1 MIGSEK
7 TAGRRQAGKI
17 KKPADFSTEGKT
29 AGRSLGAVPPGFVPK
44 RHALIFRNGERRCR
58 LKKFGGTARRRL
70 SPFSAAAFA
79 PDGCSLGVGGNGY
92 SSASKRFL
100 LSRLFYRRGGGFVK
114 VGRGFLRGIC
124 AGRGDRAAAPPAAG
138 RRKGRPR
145 RGRPEGGRSPP
156 GCRPIWDPRR
166 VYWSQ
171 GVCSSLSSPSSKAR
185 ASRAFWAMACRRAS
199 TSGKR
204 RSGRRKWQR
213 VTVSSW
219 PYRSPEKSRR

>member
-1 MIGSEK
+1 MPENKKS
-7 TAGRRQAGKI
+7 RR
-17 KKPADFSTEGKT
+17 FSRRKT

-100 LSRLFYRRGGGFVK
+100 LSRLFYRRRGGFVK

-138 RRKGRPR
+138 RRKGRPPQ
-145 RGRPEGGRSPP
+145 GA
-156 GCRPIWDPRR
+156 PRR
-166 VYWSQ
+166 RAKPAGLPPDPGSAQ
-171 GVCSSLSSPSSKAR
+171 GLLVAGGVVFLTFA
-185 ASRAFWAMACRRAS
+185 
-199 TSGKR
+199 
-204 RSGRRKWQR
+204 QQ
-213 VTVSSW
+213 
-219 PYRSPEKSRR
+219 

>member
-114 VGRGFLRGIC
+114 VGRRIFAGNLRRVRRSGGSPFRRPQAGERGAPAGGAPKAGAPKAGEARQAAARSGIC
-124 AGRGDRAAAPPAAG
+124 TGFNGRGGCVLPYLRPAVRHGLPGHFGRWPAAG
-138 RRKGRPR
+138 LPH
-145 RGRPEGGRSPP
+145 RGSGAP
-156 GCRPIWDPRR
+156 GAGNCT
-166 VYWSQ
+166 
-171 GVCSSLSSPSSKAR
+171 G
-185 ASRAFWAMACRRAS
+185 
-199 TSGKR
+199 
-204 RSGRRKWQR
+204 
-213 VTVSSW
+213 
-219 PYRSPEKSRR
+219 

>member
-1 MIGSEK
+1 M
-7 TAGRRQAGKI
+7 
-17 KKPADFSTEGKT
+17 
-29 AGRSLGAVPPGFVPK
+29 PK
-44 RHALIFRNGERRCR
+44 RHALIFLNGERRCR

-100 LSRLFYRRGGGFVK
+100 LSRLFYRRRGGFVK

-124 AGRGDRAAAPPAAG
+124 AGRGDRAAAPPAVG

-145 RGRPEGGRSPP
+145 RGRPEGGRSPL

-171 GVCSSLSSPSSKAR
+171 GVCSSLPSPSSKAR

>member
-44 RHALIFRNGERRCR
+44 RHALIFRNGERRCH

-100 LSRLFYRRGGGFVK
+100 LSRLFYRRRGGFVK
-114 VGRGFLRGIC
+114 VGRRIFAGNLRRARRSGGSP
-124 AGRGDRAAAPPAAG
+124 AGRRPAKGAPPAGGAPKAGEARWAAARSGIRTGFIG
-138 RRKGRPR
+138 RRGCVLPYLRPAVRHGLPGHFGRWPAA
-145 RGRPEGGRSPP
+145 GLPHWGSGAP
-156 GCRPIWDPRR
+156 G
-166 VYWSQ
+166 
-171 GVCSSLSSPSSKAR
+171 AE
-185 ASRAFWAMACRRAS
+185 
-199 TSGKR
+199 
-204 RSGRRKWQR
+204 SGRG
-213 VTVSSW
+213 
-219 PYRSPEKSRR
+219 

>member
-114 VGRGFLRGIC
+114 VGRRIFAGNLRRVRRSG
-124 AGRGDRAAAPPAAG
+124 GSPAG
-138 RRKGRPR
+138 RRPAKGAPPQGAPR
-145 RGRPEGGRSPP
+145 RRAKPAGLPPDPGSAQGLLVAGG
-156 GCRPIWDPRR
+156 
-166 VYWSQ
+166 VVFLTFAQ
-171 GVCSSLSSPSSKAR
+171 
-185 ASRAFWAMACRRAS
+185 
-199 TSGKR
+199 
-204 RSGRRKWQR
+204 Q
-213 VTVSSW
+213 
-219 PYRSPEKSRR
+219 